1 MTVNSRHRL
10 YATTG
15 WVAVAVGTAL
25 FSLPFV
31 IVAIFLIER
40 AYGAG

>member
-1 MTVNSRHRL
+1 MNVNTRQRF

-15 WVAVAVGTAL
+15 WVAVVLCTAL

-40 AYGAG
+40 TYGGG